1 MKMDLA
7 PIFEQLQ
14 SERNIDKDVLI
25 DAIRSAIETESK
37 KSFNNYGDVEI
48 EFDEERFNVRVYQVQ
63 EIVET
68 VEDSKME
75 MSLDEA
81 REIDERAELG
91 GTVRTEIAPGNFGRI
106 AAQTAKQ
113 VIIQKIKEAEQKNI
127 FAEFKKREGEII
139 SGTVKKQVRGNVIV
153 DVGRTEAILPAKEQ
167 SQRDIYRAG
176 ERMKFYVLDVSE
188 GERGSQI
195 ALSRTVPDL
204 VRLLFALEVPEIY
217 DGVVE
222 VRSLAREPGQ
232 RTKIAVVS
240 HDSNVDAVGAC
251 VGMKGMRV
259 RTVVDELRGEKI
271 DVIKWSDDVKT
282 FVTNSL
288 SPAVISNMI
297 IDEKLGSILVT
308 VASDQLSL
316 AIGKRGQ
323 NARLASRL
331 TEWKIDIIDEKRLKE
346 ETALFESDIIDELI
360 ELPSVGEKTA
370 QALREAGYVGA
381 RKIANA
387 TAEDIAMVPGIGPK
401 TAEKIIAGAIERL
414 AFPDEE
420 DEEEETE
427 DLLDEGNP
435 R

>member
-1 MKMDLA
+1 MKTNLL

-25 DAIRSAIETESK
+25 DAIRSAIETASK
-37 KSFNNYGDVEI
+37 KSFNSYGNVEI
-48 EFDEERFNVRVYQVQ
+48 DFDEERFNVHVYQIQ

-68 VEDSKME
+68 VEDDKME
-75 MSLDEA
+75 ISLADA
-81 REIDERAELG
+81 CAIDERAELG
-91 GTVRTEIAPGNFGRI
+91 GTVRTEIAPDNFGRI

-127 FAEFKKREGEII
+127 FAEFKKREGDII
-139 SGTVKKQVRGNVIV
+139 PGTVKKQVRGNVIV
-153 DVGRTEAILPAKEQ
+153 DIGRTEGILPAKEQ
-167 SQRDIYRAG
+167 SQRDIYRFG
-176 ERMKFYVLDVSE
+176 ERMKFYVLEVTE

-195 ALSRTVPDL
+195 VLSRAIPDL
-204 VRLLFALEVPEIY
+204 VRLLFTMEVPEIY
-217 DGVVE
+217 DGIVE

-271 DVIKWSDDVKT
+271 DVIKWSGDTKT
-282 FVTNSL
+282 FVSNSL
-288 SPAVISNMI
+288 SPAVISNLM
-297 IDEKLGSILVT
+297 IDEKLRSILVT
-308 VASDQLSL
+308 VSADQLSL

-331 TEWKIDIIDEKRLKE
+331 TDWKIDIIDEKRLKE

-370 QALREAGYVGA
+370 QTLREAGYVST

-387 TAEDIAMVPGIGPK
+387 AADDIALLPGIGPK
-401 TAEKIIAGAIERL
+401 TAEKIVAGAVERL
-414 AFPDEE
+414 AFL

-427 DLLDEGNP
+427 ELLDE
-435 R
+435 

>member
-1 MKMDLA
+1 MKTNLL

-25 DAIRSAIETESK
+25 DAIRSAIETASK
-37 KSFNNYGDVEI
+37 KSFNNYGNVEI
-48 EFDEERFNVRVYQVQ
+48 DFDEERFNVRVYQIQ

-68 VEDSKME
+68 VEEDKME
-75 MSLDEA
+75 ISLADA
-81 REIDERAELG
+81 CAIDERAELG
-91 GTVRTEIAPGNFGRI
+91 GTVRTEIAPDNFGRI

-127 FAEFKKREGEII
+127 FAEFKKREGDII
-139 SGTVKKQVRGNVIV
+139 PGTVKKQVRGNVII
-153 DVGRTEAILPAKEQ
+153 DIGRTEGILPAKEQ
-167 SQRDIYRAG
+167 SQRDIYRFG
-176 ERMKFYVLDVSE
+176 ERMKFYVLEVTE

-195 ALSRTVPDL
+195 VLSRAIPDL
-204 VRLLFALEVPEIY
+204 VRLLFTMEVPEIY
-217 DGVVE
+217 DGIVE

-271 DVIKWSDDVKT
+271 DVIKWSGDTKT
-282 FVTNSL
+282 FVSNSL
-288 SPAVISNMI
+288 SPAVISNLM
-297 IDEKLGSILVT
+297 IDEKLKSILVT
-308 VASDQLSL
+308 VSADQLSL

-331 TEWKIDIIDEKRLKE
+331 TGWKIDIIDEKRLKE

-370 QALREAGYVGA
+370 QTLREAGYVST

-387 TAEDIAMVPGIGPK
+387 SADDMALLPGIGKK
-401 TAEKIIAGAIERL
+401 TAEKIVAGAVERL
-414 AFPDEE
+414 TFL

-427 DLLDEGNP
+427 ELLDE
-435 R
+435 

>member
-1 MKMDLA
+1 MKADLA

-25 DAIRSAIETESK
+25 DAIRSAIETASK
-37 KSFNNYGDVEI
+37 KSFTNYGDVEI
-48 EFDEERFNVRVYQVQ
+48 EFDEDRFNVRVYQIQV
-63 EIVET
+63 IVET

-75 MSLDEA
+75 MSLAEA
-81 REIDERAELG
+81 REIDKRAELG

-127 FAEFKKREGEII
+127 FAEFKKREGDII
-139 SGTVKKQVRGNVIV
+139 SGTVKKQVRGNVII
-153 DVGRTEAILPAKEQ
+153 DVGRTEDILPAKEQ

-176 ERMKFYVLDVSE
+176 ERMKFYVLNVTE

-195 ALSRTVPDL
+195 ALSRAAPDL
-204 VRLLFALEVPEIY
+204 VRLLFAMEVPEIY

-271 DVIKWSDDVKT
+271 DVIKWSSDVKT

-288 SPAVISNMI
+288 SPAAVSNVM

-323 NARLASRL
+323 NARLASKL
-331 TEWKIDIIDEKRLKE
+331 TEWKVDIIDEKRLKE
-346 ETALFESDIIDELI
+346 ETALFESDIIDELV

-370 QALREAGYVGA
+370 QALREAGYVSA

-387 TAEDIAMVPGIGPK
+387 SAEDIALVPGIGPK
-401 TAEKIIAGAIERL
+401 TAEKILAGAIERL
-414 AFPDEE
+414 AFLDEE

-427 DLLDEGNP
+427 ELLDE
-435 R
+435 

>member
-1 MKMDLA
+1 MKTDLA

-25 DAIRSAIETESK
+25 DAIRSAIETASK
-37 KSFNNYGDVEI
+37 KSFTDYGAVEI

-63 EIVET
+63 EIVEV
-68 VEDSKME
+68 VEDGKME
-75 MSLDEA
+75 MSLADA
-81 REIDERAELG
+81 HEIDERAEIG

-127 FAEFKKREGEII
+127 FAEFKKREGDII
-139 SGTVKKQVRGNVIV
+139 SGTVKKQVRGNVII
-153 DVGRTEAILPAKEQ
+153 DVGRTEGILPAKEQ
-167 SQRDIYRAG
+167 SQRDIYRSG

-195 ALSRTVPDL
+195 VLSRAVPDL
-204 VRLLFALEVPEIY
+204 VRLLFMMEVPEIY
-217 DGVVE
+217 DGIVE

-288 SPAVISNMI
+288 SPAVVSNVM
-297 IDEKLGSILVT
+297 IDEKLRSILVT

-331 TEWKIDIIDEKRLKE
+331 TDWKVDIIDEKRLKE

-370 QALREAGYVGA
+370 QALREAGYIST

-387 TAEDIAMVPGIGPK
+387 SADDITSVPGIGQK
-401 TAEKIIAGAIERL
+401 TAEKIVAGAIERL
-414 AFPDEE
+414 AFL

-427 DLLDEGNP
+427 ELLDE
-435 R
+435 

>member
-1 MKMDLA
+1 MDLA

-25 DAIRSAIETESK
+25 DAIRSAIETASK
-37 KSFNNYGDVEI
+37 KSFTDYGNVEI
-48 EFDEERFNVRVYQVQ
+48 EFDDERFNVRVYRVQ

-68 VEDSKME
+68 VEDNKME

-91 GTVRTEIAPGNFGRI
+91 GTVRSEIAPGNFGRI

-127 FAEFKKREGEII
+127 FAEFKKREGDII

-195 ALSRTVPDL
+195 SLSRAVPDL
-204 VRLLFALEVPEIY
+204 VRLLFAMEVPEIY

-288 SPAVISNMI
+288 SPAVISNLM

-370 QALREAGYVGA
+370 QALREAGYVSA

-387 TAEDIAMVPGIGPK
+387 SADDITMVPGIGPK
-401 TAEKIIAGAIERL
+401 TAEKIVAGAIERL
-414 AFPDEE
+414 AFL
-420 DEEEETE
+420 DEEEEAE
-427 DLLDEGNP
+427 DLLDE
-435 R
+435 